1 MNQLLFLVRKEG
13 EKGERKEVMANA
25 PIIIIINPRNPP
37 ERREKTEENK
47 SEAFK
52 DKGSRRISGKE
63 EGVKGEKRGKEM
75 EGRAVCKLQKASD
88 GGCCRRQP

>member
-1 MNQLLFLVRKEG
+1 MTWVLGISRGWKWDRQTELESHHLMCRPGVSPKG
-13 EKGERKEVMANA
+13 EK
-25 PIIIIINPRNPP
+25 
-37 ERREKTEENK
+37 ERRTEENK

-88 GGCCRRQP
+88 GCCCRRQP